1 MLKRILK
8 LLLCFFGGVMLT
20 LAYYGILYM
29 INIRAI
35 DFKVCGYSTYDREW
49 VYQLLT
55 SEYDQ
60 LEHYVLTK
68 EQYRELLED
77 ELNFHVY
84 TYKEEP
90 LEYPTVGRS
99 DPFLRIIRITTDYDG
114 QEYAKTLTHEIMH
127 IKKQSFNEQY
137 ICFETFKFLYE
148 HENPYLRAS
157 GVLYGISQ
165 LSCTYSNKYDIEP
178 LIMYYFLNEGAH

>member
-1 MLKRILK
+1 MLKKILK
-8 LLLCFFGGVMLT
+8 VLFGVGCVVWLILT
-20 LAYYGILYM
+20 YYGTLYM

-35 DFKVCGYSTYDREW
+35 DFKVCGYSTYDREL
-49 VYQLLT
+49 VYQTLM

-90 LEYPTVGRS
+90 LEYPTVGRA
-99 DPFLRIIRITTDYDG
+99 DPFLRIIKITTDYDG
-114 QEYAKTLTHEIMH
+114 QQYARTLTHEIMH

-148 HENPYLRAS
+148 HDNPYLRAS
-157 GVLYGISQ
+157 GVLYGKNQ
-165 LSCTYSNKYDIEP
+165 LSCQYNREYDIEP
-178 LIMYYFLNEGAH
+178 LIMYYFLNEGD

>member
-1 MLKRILK
+1 MLKKILK
-8 LLLCFFGGVMLT
+8 VLLGVGCVVWLI
-20 LAYYGILYM
+20 LAYFGTLYM

-35 DFKVCGYSTYDREW
+35 DFDVCEYSTYDREW
-49 VYQLLT
+49 AYQILM

-77 ELNFHVY
+77 ELKFHVY

-90 LEYPTVGRS
+90 LEYPTMGRS
-99 DPFLRIIRITTDYDG
+99 NPFLRIIKITTDYDG

-127 IKKQSFNEQY
+127 IEKQSFNEQY

-148 HENPYLRAS
+148 HDNPYLRAS
-157 GVLYGISQ
+157 GILYGINQ
-165 LSCTYSNKYDIEP
+165 LSCRYPRGYDIEP
-178 LIMYYFLNEGAH
+178 LIMYYFLNE